1 MMKGSSP
8 GVGSTLT
15 RDLEILSSEPL
26 LGVLQG
32 SSTMSLVMVGSHI
45 VSLRVQIGR
54 NLLISFDE
62 SSAFK

>member
-1 MMKGSSP
+1 MKGSSP